1 MAVSR
6 DYVKYLEA
14 EIKKENPTWFEKTC
28 NTFGRLFTIHVS
40 KETEKKVSEQLEFT
54 QTKVKVSNVYS
65 TAILFA
71 ILAVVFSVPLFL
83 LHQSLFGM
91 LTFAFGMSAA
101 YYISIYPALNV
112 KYYRIRASSDLVLS
126 VLYMVI
132 SLRIVPSLEN
142 ALLFAAMNISG
153 PVGRS
158 LKKIAWDLEIGKVE
172 SGDKALEYY
181 SNFWRQEN
189 EEFSEAIDIIR
200 TSAIKSGEERNKMYE
215 EAITILLDRNMERMK
230 KYSTQLSTPVTLI
243 NYVGVMLPV
252 LTIILFPIMTIFLTQ
267 AIKPTLLVI
276 AYDVILPLVVYWLMQ
291 QTLMTRP
298 FSFAAIDISKH
309 PDAHKVG
316 FYRLKTG
323 KKKFI
328 DIPLIFV
335 APVIGGLIS
344 ALGILM
350 IAATKEPVSIFKVL
364 GGLIFTWGIAA
375 SIVIYSYFSYR
386 KNIDIKNDVKR
397 TEGEFTEALYEFG
410 IILNS
415 GYSVETSL
423 EKLLSKI
430 KNLKISNLFSM
441 ALDRIK
447 KFGLTLERAIFDK
460 ELGVIIY
467 YPSQLIFNILRI
479 LTESLQKGSSAT
491 AVAMMSIS
499 KYLKSVNKV
508 EDYMRDMLQE
518 STSEMGFMLTIM
530 VPVACAI
537 TIALAAL
544 MTNTVYQ
551 LSTVFASLTG
561 LTDSVPFSS
570 PTTLGILV
578 DIKNVIPIEWFTVIV
593 GVYMI
598 EIVFVLANY
607 LSALQY
613 GEDKLEKFKL
623 LANGTFRSMLFL
635 TIISLFV
642 YVAFSGIVNFV
653 NITPS

>member
-65 TAILFA
+65 TTILFA

-298 FSFAAIDISKH
+298 FSFAA
-309 PDAHKVG
+309 
-316 FYRLKTG
+316 
-323 KKKFI
+323 
-328 DIPLIFV
+328 
-335 APVIGGLIS
+335 
-344 ALGILM
+344 
-350 IAATKEPVSIFKVL
+350 TKEPVSIFKVL

-479 LTESLQKGSSAT
+479 L
-491 AVAMMSIS
+491 
-499 KYLKSVNKV
+499 
-508 EDYMRDMLQE
+508 R
-518 STSEMGFMLTIM
+518 SE
-530 VPVACAI
+530 
-537 TIALAAL
+537 
-544 MTNTVYQ
+544 
-551 LSTVFASLTG
+551 
-561 LTDSVPFSS
+561 
-570 PTTLGILV
+570 
-578 DIKNVIPIEWFTVIV
+578 EH
-593 GVYMI
+593 
-598 EIVFVLANY
+598 
-607 LSALQY
+607 
-613 GEDKLEKFKL
+613 
-623 LANGTFRSMLFL
+623 
-635 TIISLFV
+635 
-642 YVAFSGIVNFV
+642 
-653 NITPS
+653 